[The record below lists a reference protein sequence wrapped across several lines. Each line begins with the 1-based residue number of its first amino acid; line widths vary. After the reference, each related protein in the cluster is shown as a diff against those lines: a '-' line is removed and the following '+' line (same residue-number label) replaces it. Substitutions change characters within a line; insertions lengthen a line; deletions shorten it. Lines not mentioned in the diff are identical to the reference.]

1 VAFLMLM
8 SHVSYACKDCPF
20 PAFAVDEFSDP
31 DVPIPLSY
39 ASSNYFHATNDGVR
53 KTEDIGGPTA
63 GLGVRLF
70 AVDAGLGESLFTRV
84 ADPPISP
91 FPLSLRLSQRLGMA
105 SHIIQVELVRL
116 STPIP
121 GAFLVAV
128 GVFPSSG
135 WGTAELM
142 PRKYIK
148 GPEDG
153 IYDFDLLAIKP
164 DRQDL
169 ALTYRTASS
178 IWTEIPA
185 DLRAVR
191 VHSVSN
197 SITKELNNKVIGDA
211 STSPPTIDYASWI
224 GKKLIR
230 QGESPPA
237 DDQAFILEK
246 DIPEPHRI
254 VGPGSVGD
262 EMFVEGRLDIYV
274 DDKGII
280 TAVGLG

>member
-1 VAFLMLM
+1 M
-8 SHVSYACKDCPF
+8 
-20 PAFAVDEFSDP
+20 
-31 DVPIPLSY
+31 
-39 ASSNYFHATNDGVR
+39 
-53 KTEDIGGPTA
+53 
-63 GLGVRLF
+63 
-70 AVDAGLGESLFTRV
+70 
-84 ADPPISP
+84 
-91 FPLSLRLSQRLGMA
+91 
-105 SHIIQVELVRL
+105 
-116 STPIP
+116 
-121 GAFLVAV
+121 
-128 GVFPSSG
+128 
-135 WGTAELM
+135 
-142 PRKYIK
+142 
-148 GPEDG
+148 
-153 IYDFDLLAIKP
+153 
-164 DRQDL
+164 
-169 ALTYRTASS
+169 
-178 IWTEIPA
+178 
-185 DLRAVR
+185 RAVR

-237 DDQAFILEK
+237 DGQAFILEK